1 MNFLPLAQGFFLG
14 GSMIIPIGA
23 QNAFIINQ
31 GIKKQFHI
39 IAATLCIFF
48 DILLIS
54 LGIFGGGETI
64 ASNELLSTAL
74 TLLGIVFLTG
84 YGFLSFHSAFK
95 LHKNQSL
102 KKIESTSDASEKTL
116 LKVVMTCVG
125 VTLLNPHAC
134 IDTVIIL
141 GGVGG
146 QFIGSGKVLF
156 ALGCIIASIC
166 WFYGL
171 SISASK
177 MSHILSRTKVKKRID
192 ITVGIVMLLIAL
204 GLAQQL

>member
-116 LKVVMTCVG
+116 LKVVMTCFG
-125 VTLLNPHAC
+125 VTLLNPHAY